1 MQAETF
7 YFDDASSVDFD
18 KTTAIEVIAD
28 IAYVNS
34 DFFARDLAVQD
45 DPRGPTGE
53 GAALLVPHA
62 GLRTIRLAKGG
73 EKLSRADIGAWDDL
87 VNNHLLPFLD
97 RQIADL
103 EAEKS
108 ATPEFEQPYALLAA
122 SIRSKREATA
132 RQHKA
137 FMSGFDIASKSRQR

>member
-1 MQAETF
+1 MQTATF

-18 KTTAIEVIAD
+18 KATAIEVIAD
-28 IAYVNS
+28 IAYINS

-45 DPRGPTGE
+45 EPDE
-53 GAALLVPHA
+53 GVARFVPHA
-62 GLRTIRLAKGG
+62 GIRTIRLAKGG
-73 EKLSRADIGAWDDL
+73 EKLSQADILAWDDL

-103 EAEKS
+103 ASEKN
-108 ATPEFEQPYALLAA
+108 AAPEFEQPYALLTD